1 MYIFNAHIC
10 TKNYRVLKWIWYI
23 ICVLTILRRT
33 SFSLAAPMI
42 PRSEAMIMMIPTT
55 RQRMAG
61 DVTRSLISP
70 YWSLRTAIATPILN
84 NRHPISCEREE
95 ENQLLPG
102 VLKRV
107 QFARLHQASASTLR
121 PLYENTPEWVYNP
134 FSSVY
139 IDFNEN
145 RIASI
150 ITQWSQ
156 HWCWRLL

>member
-84 NRHPISCEREE
+84 NRHPISCEREG
-95 ENQLLPG
+95 ENELLPG

-107 QFARLHQASASTLR
+107 HICPFTPSVSVNAATTLRKHSRMGLQPIFKRLHL
-121 PLYENTPEWVYNP
+121 
-134 FSSVY
+134 F
-139 IDFNEN
+139 
-145 RIASI
+145 
-150 ITQWSQ
+150 QWEQ
-156 HWCWRLL
+156 NC